1 MAIKFKINE
10 DENEAKERE
19 QKLQQEENE
28 KALQEGRKPKDLVK
42 NRKRKTAKQKWSN
55 VLLIFSIIAV
65 IYAITYSFSGLIIGL
80 PIAALWIAWFF
91 IVLFV
96 TICTIGL
103 IWLSDDFKSFNS
115 GFMAFNESV
124 VNATEAV
131 TEFMYKIFPYLAS
144 FFGFCV
150 IAFLILS
157 INGFKKQQ
165 DKKEGYKGKLIWA
178 IVLTALF
185 VIATIFDIIVFTN
198 LAKK

>member
-28 KALQEGRKPKDLVK
+28 KALQEGRKPQDLAK
-42 NRKRKTAKQKWSN
+42 NRKRKTAKQKWSST
-55 VLLIFSIIAV
+55 LLTLSIIAV
-65 IYAITYSFSGLIIGL
+65 IYAITYIFSGFVIGL
-80 PIAALWIAWFF
+80 PIAVLWITWFL
-91 IVLFV
+91 IVLIV
-96 TICTIGL
+96 TICTIGM

-115 GFMAFNESV
+115 SFMAFNESV
-124 VNATEAV
+124 GNATEV
-131 TEFMYKIFPYLAS
+131 VMEFMYKIFPYLAS
-144 FFGFCV
+144 FFGLCV

-157 INGFKKQQ
+157 IIGFKKQQ

-185 VIATIFDIIVFTN
+185 VVATIFDIIAFTN
-198 LAKK
+198 LA

>member
-28 KALQEGRKPKDLVK
+28 KALQEGRKPQDLAK
-42 NRKRKTAKQKWSN
+42 NRKRKTAKKKWSN
-55 VLLIFSIIAV
+55 TLLILSIIAV
-65 IYAITYSFSGLIIGL
+65 IYAITYNFSGLILGL
-80 PIAALWIAWFF
+80 PVAVLWFAWFC
-91 IVLFV
+91 IVLIV
-96 TICTIGL
+96 TVCTIGM
-103 IWLSDDFKSFNS
+103 IWLSDGWKSFNS

-124 VNATEAV
+124 GNATEV
-131 TEFMYKIFPYLAS
+131 VMEFMYKIFPYLAS
-144 FFGFCV
+144 FFGLCV

-157 INGFKKQQ
+157 IIGFKKQQ

-185 VIATIFDIIVFTN
+185 VIATIFDIIAFTN
-198 LAKK
+198 LA

>member
-28 KALQEGRKPKDLVK
+28 KALQEGRKPQDLAK
-42 NRKRKTAKQKWSN
+42 NRKQKTAKQKWAN
-55 VLLIFSIIAV
+55 TLLIFSIIAV
-65 IYAITYSFSGLIIGL
+65 IYAITYSFSGFVIGL
-80 PIAALWIAWFF
+80 PIAVLWIAWFILVL
-91 IVLFV
+91 IVTF
-96 TICTIGL
+96 CTIGM

-124 VNATEAV
+124 VNATNV
-131 TEFMYKIFPYLAS
+131 VMDFMYKIFPYLAS
-144 FFGFCV
+144 FFGLCV

-157 INGFKKQQ
+157 IIGFKKQQ

-178 IVLTALF
+178 IVLTVIF

-198 LAKK
+198 LA